1 MVKIPIYIEAL
12 LFFLFLTATPIPKH
26 LGLYQYLFSFHP
38 AFVGLYPWT
47 ISNEDQWGF
56 SFKELYNDDNNQNQS
71 NLHGQT
77 AIVTGANSGIGYEI
91 SLALARLGVTVTMAC
106 RDPSKC
112 AAAATKIRKDDMVV
126 ENKKKRNKGND
137 DDNDDESGDVGLLVR
152 TMTVDM
158 SSLKSVKKFCID
170 YNNYQQQAKNNEN
183 ENDNDANH
191 NQNQHQLVDML
202 FFNAG
207 IKYAEDSD
215 DDGSS
220 SQSHLALSE
229 DGIEQIFAT
238 NVVGHHLMY
247 KLLVEQPMN
256 MNMNM
261 NIRTTRTTTT
271 ATTTPIP
278 IRIVST
284 SSAVSY
290 LCEFPYKVATDIET
304 LNSAMSKDPNLYHQ
318 SKLAQVLWTKE
329 LTSRLDS
336 ANSNDNDEDDDYAD
350 ETIIYANSANPGAV
364 ATKIWTDD
372 TPITTT
378 AAAGSSTA
386 GYSYSLL
393 FWSLFNTVHQYFM
406 WTPEEAALTL
416 LYLGTSTF
424 DLQQNNIRGK
434 YFHPQS
440 TLMEED
446 HKLFAEDDN
455 ERDTKLL
462 QEKLWKF
469 LDELVADFV

>member
-1 MVKIPIYIEAL
+1 MVQIPIYIEAL

-56 SFKELYNDDNNQNQS
+56 TSKELYNDDNNQNQN

-170 YNNYQQQAKNNEN
+170 YNNYQKQAKTNEN

-191 NQNQHQLVDML
+191 NQHQHQLVDML

-207 IKYAEDSD
+207 IKYADDSD

-256 MNMNM
+256 MNMN
-261 NIRTTRTTTT
+261 IRTTRTTTT
-271 ATTTPIP
+271 TTTTTPIP

-304 LNSAMSKDPNLYHQ
+304 LNSAISKDPNLYHQ

-329 LTSRLDS
+329 LTSRLD
-336 ANSNDNDEDDDYAD
+336 NDNDNNKDHDYAD
-350 ETIIYANSANPGAV
+350 EIIIYANSANPGAV
-364 ATKIWTDD
+364 ATKIWTDG
-372 TPITTT
+372 TTT
-378 AAAGSSTA
+378 TTNSAAGSSTT